1 METEVDNH
9 RLLDT
14 KPQRQE
20 AKSLTHHGGIGR
32 ILVCLDHSSF
42 SDAALREA
50 ISIAKTFDSA
60 VTLLYVLQPAHETA
74 VLHTTDAFS
83 WEIARK
89 EAGAYLE
96 QLQAETAQASGL
108 QVDWRLEQGHPAERI
123 LSLARELPADLIV
136 LGSHGA
142 SGAREWGLGSTAQQ
156 VLSVARASVLVA
168 RGAGGHAQ
176 QDEATP
182 KRILLPLD
190 GSLRA
195 EIVLP
200 TAARIARA
208 HGAEVLLVHV
218 VAEPC
223 RTAML
228 HVGDE
233 LDRARQVATSLESS
247 AARYLDDLCSQ
258 LGREGLAVRAI
269 VLRRADER
277 QSLLDLVLAEGVDRV
292 VLSAHGNTCNPAQS
306 FGSVSTHMLA
316 HASVPIL
323 VLQDLPEVQTDRAR
337 ELSEK
342 DMAPELRASFTEGQA

>member
-1 METEVDNH
+1 MGTEVENH
-9 RLLDT
+9 RLLDM
-14 KPQRQE
+14 KPQRHE
-20 AKSLTHHGGIGR
+20 AKSLARHGGIGR
-32 ILVCLDHSSF
+32 IVVCLDHSSF
-42 SDAALREA
+42 SDAALGHA

-60 VTLLYVLQPAHETA
+60 ITLLYVLQPAHETA

-96 QLQAETAQASGL
+96 QLQTKTAQATGL

-123 LSLARELPADLIV
+123 MSLARELGANLIV
-136 LGSHGA
+136 LGSHGE

-156 VLSVARASVLVA
+156 VLSVARVSVLVA
-168 RGAGGHAQ
+168 RRVAGHAQ
-176 QDEATP
+176 DEPAP

-195 EIVLP
+195 ESVLP

-208 HGAEVLLVHV
+208 HGAEILLAHV

-223 RTAML
+223 MTAML
-228 HVGDE
+228 HAGDD
-233 LDRARQVATSLESS
+233 LDRARRVATSLESS
-247 AARYLDDLCSQ
+247 AARYLDDLCHQ

-269 VLRRADER
+269 VVRRADER
-277 QSLLDLVLAEGVDRV
+277 QSLLDVVLAEGVDWV

-306 FGSVSTHMLA
+306 FGSVTTHMLA
-316 HASVPIL
+316 HTSVPIL
-323 VLQDLPEVQTDRAR
+323 VLQDLPEGETDRAR
-337 ELSEK
+337 ELAEK
-342 DMAPELRASFTEGQA
+342 DMAPELRASFTEGQV